1 VLKVFWILVSVAVAL
16 LMTAL
21 MASGI
26 YANRSAL
33 PVVGLVFVG
42 LLGFG
47 LFW

>member
-1 VLKVFWILVSVAVAL
+1 VLKLLGFVVSIAAVVV
-16 LMTAL
+16 MTAM

-26 YANRSAL
+26 YAKRSAL